1 MKDLIVIGSHCPD
14 FERQEILN
22 KCIDY
27 LQPVRNDFDILIS
40 SHVLIP
46 DFISN
51 KVDYIFYDKNNELLY
66 DSKYQNKP
74 WFTPSGS
81 DLYIQSIYVN
91 EYNTYLAVYRLLI
104 SGFGFA
110 KVMGYS
116 KAHYIEYDVHL
127 KNTNE
132 LYDNS
137 QLLDSYGIVLY
148 KGELNKNLY
157 QSEFSHGF
165 FQSVDIENLDD
176 TFLYYNKE
184 NLLSLLENSPNKIN
198 EKVTQD
204 IHEKNKKGLL
214 YKDVNIFMEQGCDLF
229 LSEKTLKEKRLTWAV
244 PFYHIKNESVDF
256 IVLNTFSE
264 KPISVKVIVNSK
276 IYNVDNLQE
285 NGWYLWSFGS
295 ILLDYEI
302 IIYCD
307 NKIKN
312 VININD
318 ENREEL
324 KKFNY
329 ATTNN

>member
-1 MKDLIVIGSHCPD
+1 MY
-14 FERQEILN
+14 N
-22 KCIDY
+22 
-27 LQPVRNDFDILIS
+27 
-40 SHVLIP
+40 
-46 DFISN
+46 
-51 KVDYIFYDKNNELLY
+51 
-66 DSKYQNKP
+66 SKYQNKP
-74 WFTPSGS
+74 WFTPSGT

-91 EYNTYLAVYRLLI
+91 EFNTYLAVYRLLI

-132 LYDNS
+132 LYENS
-137 QLLDSYGIVLY
+137 KLLENYGVILY
-148 KGELNKNLY
+148 KGELNKVLY
-157 QSEFSHGF
+157 KSEFSHGF

-184 NLLSLLENSPNKIN
+184 KLLKLLENSPNKIN

-229 LSEKTLKEKRLTWAV
+229 LSETSLKEKRLTWAV
-244 PFYHIKNESVDF
+244 PFYNKKNENVDF
-256 IVLNTFSE
+256 IVINTFSE
-264 KPISVKVIVNSK
+264 IPLSVKVIVNSK
-276 IYNVDNLQE
+276 IYNFDNLKK
-285 NGWYLWSFGS
+285 NTWFLCSFGS

-302 IIYCD
+302 IIYYD
-307 NKIKN
+307 GKIKN

-318 ENREEL
+318 DNREEF

-329 ATTNN
+329 ATTKN